1 MVTRSAQGLHLQIRN
16 LAGSQVTLPR
26 SRRVAS
32 LDSRNAA
39 GHGCAVPGPIDEFC
53 DALRSE
59 LHAKQLKTQSDLD
72 QIRALLADLEQARQ
86 AELVASFAARSGL
99 RHAPGPR
106 ASTLQ
111 LAERVLTAV
120 QSLSE
125 LKNTANTQPAIA
137 LVAPA
142 AAVAAA
148 AVLPTQ
154 EPPPRAP
161 SVPASPSAWPK
172 LALAAEN
179 APIAVV
185 GGSPRPEKLNTIL
198 GPLGDRVDWIETSR
212 QGTHAIGNLAQRIRQ
227 GRVSALIVLDA
238 AVGHKHSEPL
248 VSAARE
254 VKIPT
259 TYAHKGGAAAVAR
272 AFTQLE
278 KMVGAR

>member
-1 MVTRSAQGLHLQIRN
+1 MPVSDKLCLQIRN
-16 LAGSQVTLPR
+16 PAGSQVTLPR

-72 QIRALLADLEQARQ
+72 QIRRLLADLEQARQ
-86 AELVASFAARSGL
+86 AELVADFAARSGL
-99 RHAPGPR
+99 REPTSVR
-106 ASTLQ
+106 ASTRQ

-125 LKNTANTQPAIA
+125 LKNITNTQPA
-137 LVAPA
+137 
-142 AAVAAA
+142 AAVVASAGG
-148 AVLPTQ
+148 PTATVTPAPGHPQ
-154 EPPPRAP
+154 PAP
-161 SVPASPSAWPK
+161 SLRASPTPWPK
-172 LALAAEN
+172 LAVAAES

-185 GGSPRPEKLNTIL
+185 GGSPRPEKLNTML
-198 GPLGDRVDWIETSR
+198 GSLGDRVDWIETSR

-259 TYAHKGGAAAVAR
+259 TYAHKGGAAAVVR